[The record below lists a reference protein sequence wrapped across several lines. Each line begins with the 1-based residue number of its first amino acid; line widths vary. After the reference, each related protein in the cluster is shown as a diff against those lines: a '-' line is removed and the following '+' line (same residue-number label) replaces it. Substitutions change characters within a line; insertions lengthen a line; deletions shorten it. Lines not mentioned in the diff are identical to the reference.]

1 MGRRLGGGKQ
11 EAMESAGMMRWLL
24 TYADMI
30 TLLLALFIIL
40 FSISTINKVK
50 LQRLVH
56 DLGGGFNSQDAIN
69 NPPNGMTTSAT
80 KDDLQAMQAQL
91 QSYIQSQSLQK
102 SVQTKITRD
111 GKKRELVITLLSDKQ
126 LFDSGKADI
135 KPFTKKIL
143 DEVYQQLKTRQNEVR
158 VEGNTDNVPI
168 SNDQFPSNWELSAAR
183 ATGVARYFVKNDG
196 LSPLR
201 ISALGYGQYRP
212 RVPNDT
218 DAHRAENRR
227 VDVVILDT
235 DAATNAQAA
244 AAAEAQALA
253 GGE

>member
-1 MGRRLGGGKQ
+1 
-11 EAMESAGMMRWLL
+11 MMRWLL

-69 NPPNGMTTSAT
+69 NPPNGQTVSAT

-91 QSYIQSQSLQK
+91 QSYITQNKIQSQ
-102 SVQTKITRD
+102 VQTKITKD
-111 GKKRELVITLLSDKQ
+111 GKKRELVISLLSDKPVY
-126 LFDSGKADI
+126 DSGKADL
-135 KPFTKKIL
+135 KDPTKKIL
-143 DEVYQQLKTRQNEVR
+143 DQVFLQLKPRQNEVR

-168 SNDQFPSNWELSAAR
+168 ANDQFPSNWELSSAR
-183 ATGVARYFVKNDG
+183 ATGVARYLVEDKG
-196 LSPLR
+196 LAPRR
-201 ISALGYGQYRP
+201 ISALGYGEYRP
-212 RVPNDT
+212 KFPNDT
-218 DAHRAENRR
+218 DAHRAGNRR

-235 DAATNAQAA
+235 DAATNAQEAV
-244 AAAEAQALA
+244 AAAEAE
-253 GGE
+253 GN

>member
-1 MGRRLGGGKQ
+1 
-11 EAMESAGMMRWLL
+11 MMRWLL

-56 DLGGGFNSQDAIN
+56 DLGGGFNSTDAIN
-69 NPPNGMTTSAT
+69 NPPNGQTVSAT

-91 QSYIQSQSLQK
+91 QSYIQQNKIQSQ
-102 SVQTKITRD
+102 VQTKITKD
-111 GKKRELVITLLSDKQ
+111 GKKRELVISLLSDRPVY
-126 LFDSGKADI
+126 DSGSADL
-135 KPFTKKIL
+135 KDPTKKIL
-143 DEVYQQLKTRQNEVR
+143 DQVYLQLKSRQNQVR

-168 SNDQFPSNWELSAAR
+168 SNAQFPSNWELSSAR
-183 ATGVARYFVKNDG
+183 ATGVARYLVEDKG

-212 RVPNDT
+212 KFPNDT
-218 DAHRAENRR
+218 EEHRAGNRR

-235 DAATNAQAA
+235 DAATDAQEAA
-244 AAAEAQALA
+244 AASAA
-253 GGE
+253 GGQ

>member
-1 MGRRLGGGKQ
+1 
-11 EAMESAGMMRWLL
+11 MESAGMMRWLL

-50 LQRLVH
+50 LQRLVR

-69 NPPNGMTTSAT
+69 NPPNGMTTSAS
-80 KDDLQAMQAQL
+80 KDTLQAMQAQL
-91 QSYIQSQSLQK
+91 QSFISSSSLQK
-102 SVQTKITRD
+102 EVQTKIQRN

-126 LFDSGKADI
+126 LYDSGKADL
-135 KPFTKKIL
+135 KPETKVVL
-143 DEVYQQLKTRQNEVR
+143 DQVYRELKNRTNQVR

-168 SNDQFPSNWELSAAR
+168 SNAQFPSNWELSAAR
-183 ATGVARYFVKNDG
+183 ATGVARYLVEHDG
-196 LSPLR
+196 LSPYR

-212 RVPNDT
+212 KYPNDT
-218 DAHRAENRR
+218 PAHRAANRR

-235 DAATNAQAA
+235 NRATNAQAA
-244 AAAEAQALA
+244 AEAASQ
-253 GGE
+253 GGGH

>member
-11 EAMESAGMMRWLL
+11 DAMESAGMMRWLL

-143 DEVYQQLKTRQNEVR
+143 DEVYRQLKTRQNEVR

-183 ATGVARYFVKNDG
+183 ATGVARYFVEDDG
-196 LSPLR
+196 LAPRR
-201 ISALGYGQYRP
+201 ISALGYGEYRP
-212 RVPNDT
+212 RVANDT
-218 DAHRAENRR
+218 DAHRAQNRR

-244 AAAEAQALA
+244 AEAQALA